1 MIWQLRVVQSMVLNC
16 AAYESVAIGGSTID
30 MGVCQWSNQ
39 MYLILQ
45 LLGARAG
52 VPLELSI

>member
-1 MIWQLRVVQSMVLNC
+1 MIWQLRVVHSMVLNC

-45 LLGARAG
+45 LL
-52 VPLELSI
+52 

>member
-1 MIWQLRVVQSMVLNC
+1 MIWQLGVVQSMVLNC
-16 AAYESVAIGGSTID
+16 AAYESVGLGSSTID

-45 LLGARAG
+45 LL
-52 VPLELSI
+52 